1 MGTLVALGV
10 VFFLFLV
17 FLLALGSAG
26 GTTEVI
32 SSNSVLELNFS
43 YAVPEQSK
51 FGLPQNINPLAFE
64 FNNEIGLNEIR
75 RVIRKAKGDKKIEGI
90 LLDLESNPN
99 SFSVLSVIREEL
111 EDFKSEGKFV
121 VGYGQ
126 FMSQRALYLGSVAD
140 EVYLHPTGYLDLKG
154 FNAELSFYK
163 NALDKLGVQMQV
175 FYDGKFK
182 SATEPYRLAQMSDE
196 NRLQL
201 REFLDEAWDQYKE
214 TVAEGRGISKQELQ
228 RAADQLDGLQPQLVL
243 NSGLVDALLHED
255 ELQDLLCEK
264 LRIDT
269 DSDINYVSLK
279 SYKDNLPSDKLSKKQ
294 KDNKVAVIYAEG
306 TIVDG
311 SADGGIGGDDLSALL
326 RKARKDDDIKA
337 VVLRVNSPGGS
348 APASDVIWREA
359 SLLAEKKTLV
369 VSMGSLAAS
378 GGYYISAPADHVYAQ
393 ANTLTGSIGV
403 FMMLPNTQGLMNDK
417 LGITH
422 DTVKT
427 GALADFPSMV
437 RPVSKPQ
444 RVVLQAA
451 VDSTYYDFL
460 DIVAEGRDMPRA
472 AVEEVAQG
480 RIWMG
485 TQALQNGL
493 VDELGGLDDAVDKAV
508 ELASLGE
515 SYGVVE
521 WPVQEP
527 DPLDELIGSFM
538 ATAQARQLETEL
550 GPYYEHLKLLQ
561 EVTEIKGIQA
571 RMPYNLN
578 Y

>member
-1 MGTLVALGV
+1 
-10 VFFLFLV
+10 
-17 FLLALGSAG
+17 
-26 GTTEVI
+26 
-32 SSNSVLELNFS
+32 
-43 YAVPEQSK
+43 
-51 FGLPQNINPLAFE
+51 
-64 FNNEIGLNEIR
+64 
-75 RVIRKAKGDKKIEGI
+75 
-90 LLDLESNPN
+90 
-99 SFSVLSVIREEL
+99 
-111 EDFKSEGKFV
+111 
-121 VGYGQ
+121 
-126 FMSQRALYLGSVAD
+126 
-140 EVYLHPTGYLDLKG
+140 
-154 FNAELSFYK
+154 
-163 NALDKLGVQMQV
+163 
-175 FYDGKFK
+175 
-182 SATEPYRLAQMSDE
+182 
-196 NRLQL
+196 
-201 REFLDEAWDQYKE
+201 
-214 TVAEGRGISKQELQ
+214 
-228 RAADQLDGLQPQLVL
+228 
-243 NSGLVDALLHED
+243 
-255 ELQDLLCEK
+255 
-264 LRIDT
+264 
-269 DSDINYVSLK
+269 
-279 SYKDNLPSDKLSKKQ
+279 
-294 KDNKVAVIYAEG
+294 
-306 TIVDG
+306 
-311 SADGGIGGDDLSALL
+311 
-326 RKARKDDDIKA
+326 
-337 VVLRVNSPGGS
+337 
-348 APASDVIWREA
+348 
-359 SLLAEKKTLV
+359 
-369 VSMGSLAAS
+369 MGSLAAS